1 MRPFE
6 LKNRDVAFIGG
17 GHAHALALKAWGMN
31 PVPGAR
37 LTLID
42 PNPKAP
48 YTGMLPG
55 LVAGHYRREEL
66 EIDLVRLARHARA
79 RLVLGKVE
87 GIDRANRTIKVAGR
101 ADIAYDLASINI
113 GSSSRL
119 QSIPGFEEHASPA
132 KPLDRFADEWEK
144 FASSVADGIAAPRA
158 TVVGG
163 GVAGVELALAMGHR
177 LAKAASVG
185 AEISILEAKEDLL
198 GELGPRARN
207 LVKAQI
213 SRTEIRILTS
223 ERVAAFHADRVET
236 ESGKSIECGFAAV
249 AAGATA
255 QDWLSN
261 AGIEL
266 KNGFVVVDEELR
278 STSDPSIYAVGD
290 CAHFGAAPLPK
301 AGVYAVRQAPILL
314 RNLRADLTG
323 GSRSSY
329 RPQSDFLRLV
339 SLGERCAV
347 GQRFSLGICGKAVW
361 RFKDR
366 IDRKFMRKLS
376 ELPKM
381 NASDADAHSKANED
395 DSALNPDRLCGG
407 CGSKL
412 GQGRLQ
418 DALAELP
425 KIGRTDVEFG
435 GGDDAA
441 ALRIGGQTQ
450 VISTDHIRAFVDDHW
465 LHARIASI
473 HALGDVWAM
482 GATPQSAL
490 AQIVLPVM
498 ADPML
503 EATLKEIMHGA
514 ASAFSPEG
522 VEIIGGHTSLGTEL
536 LIGFTV
542 TGVAESRIIRKAGAK
557 PGDKLIL
564 TKALG
569 TGTVLAGEMDMLADG
584 RDVACTLSEMSC
596 PSGNASRI
604 LSKAAN
610 AMTDVSGFG
619 LAGHLMEILEQS
631 SASAVLELDAIPF
644 LPGAVEL
651 ASRGVRSTI
660 WPANAK
666 VSAAMTFE
674 PGDRADLLFDPQTAG
689 GLLAAVPSSLAP
701 GIMEALRSAGV
712 RAAQIGEIF
721 EGKPWILVEK
731 NV

>member
-55 LVAGHYRREEL
+55 LVAGHYLRDEL
-66 EIDLVRLARHARA
+66 EIDLVRLARHAGA

-87 GIDRANRTIKVAGR
+87 GIDRTNRTIKVAGR

-113 GSSSRL
+113 GSSSKLRN
-119 QSIPGFEEHASPA
+119 IPGFEEHASPA
-132 KPLDRFADEWEK
+132 KPLDRFADEWER
-144 FASSVADGIAAPRA
+144 FVSSVAEGVAPPQAA
-158 TVVGG
+158 VVGG

-177 LAKAASVG
+177 LAKTASVG
-185 AEISILEAKEDLL
+185 AEISILEAKNDLL
-198 GELGPRARN
+198 GELGSRARN

-213 SRTEIRILTS
+213 GRTGIRVLTS
-223 ERVAAFHADRVET
+223 ERVAAFHPERVET
-236 ESGKSIECGFAAV
+236 DSGKSIECGFAAV

-255 QDWLSN
+255 QNWLN
-261 AGIEL
+261 DADIEL
-266 KNGFVVVDEELR
+266 ENGFVVVDDELR

-323 GSRSSY
+323 GSRRPY
-329 RPQSDFLRLV
+329 RPQRDFLRLV
-339 SLGERCAV
+339 SIGEQRAV
-347 GQRFSLGICGKAVW
+347 GQRFGVGVGGKAVW

-381 NASDADAHSKANED
+381 DDSDPHSKANEN
-395 DSALNPDRLCGG
+395 DSVLNPHRLCGG

-412 GQGRLQ
+412 GQNRLQ

-425 KIGRTDVEFG
+425 KIGRNDVEFG

-441 ALRIGGQTQ
+441 ALQIGGRTQ
-450 VISTDHIRAFVDDHW
+450 VISTDHIRAFAEDYW

-490 AQIVLPVM
+490 AQVVLPVM
-498 ADPML
+498 ADPMH

-522 VEIIGGHTSLGTEL
+522 AEIIGGHTSLGTEL

-542 TGVAESRIIRKAGAK
+542 TGIAEGRIIRKGGAK

-569 TGTVLAGEMDMLADG
+569 TGTILAGEMDMLADG
-584 RDVACTLSEMSC
+584 RDVARALSEMSR
-596 PSGNASRI
+596 PSGDASRI
-604 LSKAAN
+604 LSKVAN

-619 LAGHLMEILEQS
+619 LAGHLMEVLQQS
-631 SASAVLELDAIPF
+631 GVSAVLDLDAIPF
-644 LPGAVEL
+644 LPGAAEL
-651 ASRGVRSTI
+651 ALRGVRSTI

-666 VSAAMTFE
+666 VSAAMTFA
-674 PGDRADLLFDPQTAG
+674 PGPGADLLFDPQTAG
-689 GLLAAVPSSLAP
+689 GLLAAIPSDLAP
-701 GIMEALRSAGV
+701 GIMDDLGEAGV
-712 RAAQIGEIF
+712 QAAQIGEIS
-721 EGKPWILVEK
+721 GGRPWIQVAETA
-731 NV
+731 

>member
-66 EIDLVRLARHARA
+66 EIDLVRLARHAGA

-87 GIDRANRTIKVAGR
+87 GIDRKNRTIKVAGR
-101 ADIAYDLASINI
+101 ADIAYDVASINI
-113 GSSSRL
+113 GSSSKLR
-119 QSIPGFEEHASPA
+119 SIPGFEEHASPA
-132 KPLDRFADEWEK
+132 KPFDRFADEWEK
-144 FASSVADGIAAPRA
+144 FASSVAEGIAPPRA

-163 GVAGVELALAMGHR
+163 GVAGAELALAMGHR
-177 LAKAASVG
+177 LAKTTSAD
-185 AEISILEAKEDLL
+185 AEISILEAKNDLL
-198 GELGPRARN
+198 GELGSRARN

-213 SRTEIRILTS
+213 GRTGIRVLTS
-223 ERVAAFHADRVET
+223 ERVAAFHPERVET

-249 AAGATA
+249 AAGAAA
-255 QDWLSN
+255 QNWLNDAS
-261 AGIEL
+261 IEL
-266 KNGFVVVDEELR
+266 ENGFVVVDDELR

-323 GSRSSY
+323 GSRRPY
-329 RPQSDFLRLV
+329 RPQRDFLRLV
-339 SLGERCAV
+339 SVGEQRAV
-347 GQRFSLGICGKAVW
+347 GQRFGVGVGGKTVW

-381 NASDADAHSKANED
+381 DDSDARSKANENAG
-395 DSALNPDRLCGG
+395 ALNPHRLCGG

-412 GQGRLQ
+412 GQNRLQ

-425 KIGRTDVEFG
+425 KIGRNDVEFG

-441 ALRIGGQTQ
+441 ALQIGGRTQ
-450 VISTDHIRAFVDDHW
+450 VISTDHIRAFAEDYW

-490 AQIVLPVM
+490 AQVVLPVM
-498 ADPML
+498 ADPMH

-522 VEIIGGHTSLGTEL
+522 AEIIGGHTSLGTEL

-542 TGVAESRIIRKAGAK
+542 TGIAEGRIIRKSGAK
-557 PGDKLIL
+557 PGDKLVL

-569 TGTVLAGEMDMLADG
+569 TGTILAGEMGMLADG
-584 RDVACTLSEMSC
+584 RDVAHALSEMSR
-596 PSGNASRI
+596 PSGDASRI
-604 LSKAAN
+604 LSKFAN

-631 SASAVLELDAIPF
+631 GVSAVLDLDAIPF
-644 LPGAVEL
+644 LPGAAEL
-651 ASRGVRSTI
+651 ALRGVRSTI
-660 WPANAK
+660 WPANCK
-666 VSAAMTFE
+666 VSAAMTFA
-674 PGDRADLLFDPQTAG
+674 PGPRADLLFDPQTAG
-689 GLLAAVPSSLAP
+689 GLLAAIPSDLAP
-701 GIMEALRSAGV
+701 GIMDDLGEAGV
-712 RAAQIGEIF
+712 QAAQIGEIS
-721 EGKPWILVEK
+721 EGWPWIQVAE
-731 NV
+731 NA

>member
-31 PVPGAR
+31 PAPGAR

-66 EIDLVRLARHARA
+66 EIDLVRLARHAGA

-87 GIDRANRTIKVAGR
+87 GIDRTNRTIKVKDR

-113 GSSSRL
+113 GSASKLRN
-119 QSIPGFEEHASPA
+119 IPGLEEHASPA
-132 KPLDRFADEWEK
+132 KPLDRFADEWER
-144 FASSVADGIAAPRA
+144 FVSSVAEGVAPPRA
-158 TVVGG
+158 AVVGG

-177 LAKAASVG
+177 LAKTASVG

-213 SRTEIRILTS
+213 SRTGIRVLTS
-223 ERVAAFHADRVET
+223 ERIAAFHPGRVET

-249 AAGATA
+249 AAGAAA
-255 QDWLSN
+255 QNWLN
-261 AGIEL
+261 DAGIEL
-266 KNGFVVVDEELR
+266 ENGFVVVDDELR

-323 GSRSSY
+323 GSRRPY
-329 RPQSDFLRLV
+329 RPQRDFLRLV
-339 SLGERCAV
+339 SIGEQRAV
-347 GQRFSLGICGKAVW
+347 GQRFGVGVGGKAVW

-381 NASDADAHSKANED
+381 DDSDPHSKANEN
-395 DSALNPDRLCGG
+395 DSVLNPHRLCGG

-412 GQGRLQ
+412 GQNRLQ

-425 KIGRTDVEFG
+425 KIGRNDVEFG
-435 GGDDAA
+435 DGDDAA
-441 ALRIGGQTQ
+441 ALQIGGRTQ
-450 VISTDHIRAFVDDHW
+450 VISTDHIRAFAKDYW

-490 AQIVLPVM
+490 AQVVLPVM
-498 ADPML
+498 ADPMH

-522 VEIIGGHTSLGTEL
+522 AEIIGGHTSLGTEL

-542 TGVAESRIIRKAGAK
+542 TGIAEGRIIRKAGAK

-569 TGTVLAGEMDMLADG
+569 TGTILAGEMDMLADG
-584 RDVACTLSEMSC
+584 RDVARALSEMSR

-604 LSKAAN
+604 LSKVAN

-619 LAGHLMEILEQS
+619 LAGHLMEVLQQS
-631 SASAVLELDAIPF
+631 GVSAVLDLDAIPF
-644 LPGAVEL
+644 LPGAAEL
-651 ASRGVRSTI
+651 ALRGVRSTI
-660 WPANAK
+660 WPANCK
-666 VSAAMTFE
+666 VSAAMTFA
-674 PGDRADLLFDPQTAG
+674 PGPRADLLFDPQTAG
-689 GLLAAVPSSLAP
+689 GLLAAIPSSLAP
-701 GIMEALRSAGV
+701 GIMDDLGEAGV
-712 RAAQIGEIF
+712 QAAQIGEIS
-721 EGKPWILVEK
+721 GGRPWIQVAETA
-731 NV
+731 

>member
-55 LVAGHYRREEL
+55 LVAGHYRRDEL
-66 EIDLVRLARHARA
+66 EIDLVRLARHAGA

-87 GIDRANRTIKVAGR
+87 GIDRTNRTIKVAGR

-113 GSSSRL
+113 GSSSKLRN
-119 QSIPGFEEHASPA
+119 IPGFDEHASPA

-144 FASSVADGIAAPRA
+144 FASSVAEGVAPPRA

-177 LAKAASVG
+177 LAKTESVG

-198 GELGPRARN
+198 SELGPRARS

-213 SRTEIRILTS
+213 SRMGIRVLTS
-223 ERVAAFHADRVET
+223 ERIAAFHPGRVET
-236 ESGKSIECGFAAV
+236 KSGKSIECGFAAV

-255 QDWLSN
+255 QNWLN
-261 AGIEL
+261 DAGIEL
-266 KNGFVVVDEELR
+266 ENGFVVVDDELR

-323 GSRSSY
+323 GSRRPY
-329 RPQSDFLRLV
+329 RPQRDFLRLV
-339 SLGERCAV
+339 SIGEQRAV
-347 GQRFSLGICGKAVW
+347 GQRFGVGVCGKAVW

-381 NASDADAHSKANED
+381 GSSDAEARSKGNEN

-425 KIGRTDVEFG
+425 KVGRNDVEFG

-441 ALRIGGQTQ
+441 ALQIGGRTQ
-450 VISTDHIRAFVDDHW
+450 VISTDHIRSFTEDHW

-473 HALGDVWAM
+473 HALGDIWAM

-503 EATLKEIMHGA
+503 EATLREIMHGA

-522 VEIIGGHTSLGTEL
+522 AEIIGGHTSIGTEL

-542 TGVAESRIIRKAGAK
+542 TGLPEGRIIRKAGAK

-584 RDVACTLSEMSC
+584 RDVAHALSEMSR

-604 LSKAAN
+604 LSKVAN

-619 LAGHLMEILEQS
+619 LAGHLMEVLQQS
-631 SASAVLELDAIPF
+631 GVSAVLDLDAIPF
-644 LPGAVEL
+644 LPGAAEL
-651 ASRGVRSTI
+651 ALRGVRSTI
-660 WPANAK
+660 WPANCK
-666 VSAAMTFE
+666 VSAAMTFA
-674 PGDRADLLFDPQTAG
+674 PGPRADLLFDPQTAG
-689 GLLAAVPSSLAP
+689 GLLAAIPSNLAP
-701 GIMEALRSAGV
+701 GIMDDLGEAGV
-712 RAAQIGEIF
+712 QAAQIGELS
-721 EGKPWILVEK
+721 EGLPWIQVAE
-731 NV
+731 NA

>member
-1 MRPFE
+1 M
-6 LKNRDVAFIGG
+6 
-17 GHAHALALKAWGMN
+17 
-31 PVPGAR
+31 
-37 LTLID
+37 
-42 PNPKAP
+42 
-48 YTGMLPG
+48 
-55 LVAGHYRREEL
+55 
-66 EIDLVRLARHARA
+66 
-79 RLVLGKVE
+79 
-87 GIDRANRTIKVAGR
+87 
-101 ADIAYDLASINI
+101 
-113 GSSSRL
+113 
-119 QSIPGFEEHASPA
+119 
-132 KPLDRFADEWEK
+132 
-144 FASSVADGIAAPRA
+144 
-158 TVVGG
+158 
-163 GVAGVELALAMGHR
+163 
-177 LAKAASVG
+177 
-185 AEISILEAKEDLL
+185 
-198 GELGPRARN
+198 
-207 LVKAQI
+207 
-213 SRTEIRILTS
+213 
-223 ERVAAFHADRVET
+223 
-236 ESGKSIECGFAAV
+236 
-249 AAGATA
+249 
-255 QDWLSN
+255 
-261 AGIEL
+261 
-266 KNGFVVVDEELR
+266 
-278 STSDPSIYAVGD
+278 
-290 CAHFGAAPLPK
+290 
-301 AGVYAVRQAPILL
+301 
-314 RNLRADLTG
+314 
-323 GSRSSY
+323 
-329 RPQSDFLRLV
+329 
-339 SLGERCAV
+339 
-347 GQRFSLGICGKAVW
+347 
-361 RFKDR
+361 
-366 IDRKFMRKLS
+366 
-376 ELPKM
+376 
-381 NASDADAHSKANED
+381 
-395 DSALNPDRLCGG
+395 
-407 CGSKL
+407 
-412 GQGRLQ
+412 
-418 DALAELP
+418 P

-542 TGVAESRIIRKAGAK
+542 TGVAENRIIRKAGAK
-557 PGDKLIL
+557 LGDKLVL

-569 TGTVLAGEMDMLADG
+569 TGTILAGEMDMLADG
-584 RDVACTLSEMSC
+584 RDVARTLSEMSC

-631 SASAVLELDAIPF
+631 SVSAVLELDAIPF

-666 VSAAMTFE
+666 VSAAMTFD

-689 GLLAAVPSSLAP
+689 GLLAAVPNSLAP

>member
-66 EIDLVRLARHARA
+66 EIDLVRLARHADA
-79 RLVLGKVE
+79 RLVLGRVK
-87 GIDRANRTIKVAGR
+87 GIDRTNRTIKVAGR

-113 GSSSRL
+113 GSSSKLR
-119 QSIPGFEEHASPA
+119 SIPGFEEHAIPA

-144 FASSVADGIAAPRA
+144 FASSVAAGIAPPRA

-163 GVAGVELALAMGHR
+163 GVAGVELALAMEHR
-177 LAKAASVG
+177 LAKTTSAT

-198 GELGPRARN
+198 GELGSRARN
-207 LVKAQI
+207 LVKAQVH
-213 SRTEIRILTS
+213 RAGIRVLTS
-223 ERVAAFHADRVET
+223 ERVAAFYPDRVET
-236 ESGKSIECGFAAV
+236 ESGKSIECCFAAV

-255 QDWLSN
+255 QDWLNN

-266 KNGFVVVDEELR
+266 ENGFVVVDDELR

-290 CAHFGAAPLPK
+290 CAHFGAASLPK

-314 RNLRADLTG
+314 RNLRTDLTS
-323 GSRSSY
+323 GSRRSY
-329 RPQSDFLRLV
+329 RPQRDFLRLV
-339 SLGERCAV
+339 SIGERRAV
-347 GQRFSLGICGKAVW
+347 GQRFGLGVCGKAVW

-376 ELPKM
+376 ELRKM
-381 NASDADAHSKANED
+381 DDSDAHSKADEND
-395 DSALNPDRLCGG
+395 GALNPDRLCGG

-418 DALAELP
+418 DALVELP
-425 KIGRTDVEFG
+425 KIGRKDVEFG

-441 ALRIGGQTQ
+441 ALQIGGKTQ

-542 TGVAESRIIRKAGAK
+542 TGIAESRIIRKAGTK

-569 TGTVLAGEMDMLADG
+569 TGTILAGEMDMLADG
-584 RDVACTLSEMSC
+584 RDVAHALSEMSR

-631 SASAVLELDAIPF
+631 GVSAVLELDAIPF

-660 WPANAK
+660 WPANTK
-666 VSAAMTFE
+666 VSAAMTFN
-674 PGDRADLLFDPQTAG
+674 PGDRAALLFDPQTAG

-701 GIMEALRSAGV
+701 GTMDDLRSAGV
-712 RAAQIGEIF
+712 HAAQIGEIS
-721 EGKPWILVEK
+721 EGRPWILVAE
-731 NV
+731 NA

>member
-66 EIDLVRLARHARA
+66 EIDLVRLARHAGA

-87 GIDRANRTIKVAGR
+87 GIDRTNRTIKVAGR
-101 ADIAYDLASINI
+101 ADIAYDVASINI
-113 GSSSRL
+113 GSSSKLRN
-119 QSIPGFEEHASPA
+119 IPGFEEHANPA

-144 FASSVADGIAAPRA
+144 FASSVAEGVAPPRA
-158 TVVGG
+158 AVVGG
-163 GVAGVELALAMGHR
+163 GVAGVELALAMEHR
-177 LAKAASVG
+177 LAKTASVG
-185 AEISILEAKEDLL
+185 PEISILEAKNDLL
-198 GELGPRARN
+198 GELGSRARN

-213 SRTEIRILTS
+213 GRTGIRVLTS
-223 ERVAAFHADRVET
+223 ERVAAFHPERVEI

-255 QDWLSN
+255 QNWLN
-261 AGIEL
+261 DADIEL
-266 KNGFVVVDEELR
+266 ENGFVVVDDELR

-323 GSRSSY
+323 GSRRPY
-329 RPQSDFLRLV
+329 RPQRDFLRLV
-339 SLGERCAV
+339 SVGEQRAV
-347 GQRFSLGICGKAVW
+347 GQRFGLGVCGTAVW

-381 NASDADAHSKANED
+381 DDSDPHSKANEN
-395 DSALNPDRLCGG
+395 DSVLNPHRLCGG

-412 GQGRLQ
+412 GQNRLQ

-425 KIGRTDVEFG
+425 KIGRNDVEFS

-441 ALRIGGQTQ
+441 ALQIGGRTQ
-450 VISTDHIRAFVDDHW
+450 VISTDHIRAFAEDYW

-490 AQIVLPVM
+490 AQVVLPVM
-498 ADPML
+498 ADPMH

-522 VEIIGGHTSLGTEL
+522 AEIIGGHTSLGTEL

-542 TGVAESRIIRKAGAK
+542 TGIAEGRIIRKSGAK

-569 TGTVLAGEMDMLADG
+569 TGTILAGEMDMLADG
-584 RDVACTLSEMSC
+584 RDVARALSEMSR
-596 PSGNASRI
+596 PSGDASRI
-604 LSKAAN
+604 LSKVAN

-619 LAGHLMEILEQS
+619 LAGHLMEVLQQS
-631 SASAVLELDAIPF
+631 GVSAVLDLDAIPF
-644 LPGAVEL
+644 LPGAAEL
-651 ASRGVRSTI
+651 ALRGVRSTI
-660 WPANAK
+660 WPANCK
-666 VSAAMTFE
+666 VSAAMTFA
-674 PGDRADLLFDPQTAG
+674 PGPGADLLFDPQTAG
-689 GLLAAVPSSLAP
+689 GLLAAIPSDLAP
-701 GIMEALRSAGV
+701 GIMDDLGEAGV
-712 RAAQIGEIF
+712 QAAQIGEIS
-721 EGKPWILVEK
+721 GGRPWIQVAETA
-731 NV
+731 

>member
-1 MRPFE
+1 
-6 LKNRDVAFIGG
+6 
-17 GHAHALALKAWGMN
+17 LALKAWGMN

-55 LVAGHYRREEL
+55 LVAGHYHREEL
-66 EIDLVRLARHARA
+66 EIDLVRLARHAGA

-87 GIDRANRTIKVAGR
+87 GIDRTNRTIKVAGR

-113 GSSSRL
+113 GSSSKLRN
-119 QSIPGFEEHASPA
+119 IPGFEEHASPA

-144 FASSVADGIAAPRA
+144 FASSVAEGVAPPRA

-177 LAKAASVG
+177 LAKTESVG
-185 AEISILEAKEDLL
+185 AEISILEAKEDVL

-213 SRTEIRILTS
+213 SRTGIRVLTS
-223 ERVAAFHADRVET
+223 ERIAAFHPGRVET

-249 AAGATA
+249 AAGAAA
-255 QDWLSN
+255 QNWLN
-261 AGIEL
+261 DADIEL
-266 KNGFVVVDEELR
+266 ENGFVVVDDELR
-278 STSDPSIYAVGD
+278 SISDPSIYAVGD
-290 CAHFGAAPLPK
+290 CAHFGVAPLPK

-323 GSRSSY
+323 GSRRPY
-329 RPQSDFLRLV
+329 RPQRDFLRLV
-339 SLGERCAV
+339 SVGEQRAV
-347 GQRFSLGICGKAVW
+347 GQRFGVGVCGKAVW

-376 ELPKM
+376 ESPKM
-381 NASDADAHSKANED
+381 DDSDAHSKADENAD
-395 DSALNPDRLCGG
+395 ALNLDRLCGG

-425 KIGRTDVEFG
+425 KIGRNDVEFG
-435 GGDDAA
+435 SGDDAA
-441 ALRIGGQTQ
+441 ALQIGGRTQ
-450 VISTDHIRAFVDDHW
+450 VISTDHIRAFAEDYW

-490 AQIVLPVM
+490 AQVVLPVM

-522 VEIIGGHTSLGTEL
+522 AEIIGGHTSLGTEL

-542 TGVAESRIIRKAGAK
+542 TGIAEGRIIRKAGAK

-569 TGTVLAGEMDMLADG
+569 TGTILAGEMDMLADG
-584 RDVACTLSEMSC
+584 RDVAHALSEMSR
-596 PSGNASRI
+596 PSGDASRI
-604 LSKAAN
+604 LSKVAN

-631 SASAVLELDAIPF
+631 SVSALLDLDAIPF
-644 LPGAVEL
+644 LPGAMEL
-651 ASRGVRSTI
+651 ATRGVRSTI

-666 VSAAMTFE
+666 VSAAMTFA
-674 PGDRADLLFDPQTAG
+674 PGSRADLLFDPQTAG
-689 GLLAAVPSSLAP
+689 GLLAAIPSNLAS
-701 GIMEALRSAGV
+701 GIMDDLREAGV
-712 RAAQIGEIF
+712 QAAQIGEIS
-721 EGKPWILVEK
+721 EGRPWIQVVE
-731 NV
+731 NA

>member
-31 PVPGAR
+31 PIPGAR

-66 EIDLVRLARHARA
+66 EIDLVRLARHAGA

-87 GIDRANRTIKVAGR
+87 GIDRTNRTIKVAGR

-113 GSSSRL
+113 GSSSKLRN
-119 QSIPGFEEHASPA
+119 IPGFDEYASPA

-144 FASSVADGIAAPRA
+144 FASSVAEGVAPPRA

-177 LAKAASVG
+177 LAKTESVG
-185 AEISILEAKEDLL
+185 AEISILEAKEDVL

-213 SRTEIRILTS
+213 SRTGIRVLTS
-223 ERVAAFHADRVET
+223 ERIAAFHSGRVET
-236 ESGKSIECGFAAV
+236 ESGKSIECGFVAV
-249 AAGATA
+249 AAGAA
-255 QDWLSN
+255 AENWLN
-261 AGIEL
+261 DAGIEL
-266 KNGFVVVDEELR
+266 ENGFVVVDDELR

-290 CAHFGAAPLPK
+290 CAHFGATPLPK
-301 AGVYAVRQAPILL
+301 AGVYAVRQASILL

-323 GSRSSY
+323 GSRRQY
-329 RPQSDFLRLV
+329 RPQRDFLRLV
-339 SLGERCAV
+339 SVGEQRAV
-347 GQRFSLGICGKAVW
+347 GQRFGLGVCGTAVW
-361 RFKDR
+361 RFKDH

-381 NASDADAHSKANED
+381 DDSDAHSKANEN
-395 DSALNPDRLCGG
+395 DSALNPHRLCGG

-412 GQGRLQ
+412 GQNRLQ

-425 KIGRTDVEFG
+425 KIGRNDVEFG

-441 ALRIGGQTQ
+441 ALQIGGRTQ
-450 VISTDHIRAFVDDHW
+450 VISTDHIRAFAEDYW

-490 AQIVLPVM
+490 AQVVLPVM
-498 ADPML
+498 ADPMH

-522 VEIIGGHTSLGTEL
+522 AEIIGGHTSLGTEL

-542 TGVAESRIIRKAGAK
+542 TGIAEGRIIRKAGAK

-569 TGTVLAGEMDMLADG
+569 TGTILAGEMDMLADG
-584 RDVACTLSEMSC
+584 RDVARALSEMSR
-596 PSGNASRI
+596 PSGDASRI
-604 LSKAAN
+604 LSKVAN

-619 LAGHLMEILEQS
+619 LAGHLMEVLQQS
-631 SASAVLELDAIPF
+631 GVSAVLDLDAIPF
-644 LPGAVEL
+644 LPGAAEL
-651 ASRGVRSTI
+651 ALRGMRSTI
-660 WPANAK
+660 WPANCK
-666 VSAAMTFE
+666 VSAAMTFA
-674 PGDRADLLFDPQTAG
+674 PGPRADLLFDPQTAG
-689 GLLAAVPSSLAP
+689 GLLAAIPSNLAP
-701 GIMEALRSAGV
+701 GIMDDLGEAGV
-712 RAAQIGEIF
+712 QAAQIGEIS
-721 EGKPWILVEK
+721 EGRPWIQVAE
-731 NV
+731 NA

>member
-17 GHAHALALKAWGMN
+17 GHAHALALQAWGMN
-31 PVPGAR
+31 PAPGAR

-66 EIDLVRLARHARA
+66 EIDLVRLARHAGA

-87 GIDRANRTIKVAGR
+87 GIDRTNRTIKVAGR

-113 GSSSRL
+113 GSSSKLRN
-119 QSIPGFEEHASPA
+119 IPGFEEHASPA

-144 FASSVADGIAAPRA
+144 FASSVAEGIAPPRA

-163 GVAGVELALAMGHR
+163 GVAGAELALAMGHR
-177 LAKAASVG
+177 LAKTTSAD

-198 GELGPRARN
+198 GELGSRARN

-213 SRTEIRILTS
+213 GRTGIRVLTS
-223 ERVAAFHADRVET
+223 ERVAAFYPDRVET
-236 ESGKSIECGFAAV
+236 ETGKSIECGFAAV

-255 QDWLSN
+255 QDWLN
-261 AGIEL
+261 DAGIEL
-266 KNGFVVVDEELR
+266 ENGFVVVDDELR
-278 STSDPSIYAVGD
+278 SISDPSIYAVGD
-290 CAHFGAAPLPK
+290 CAHFGTAPLPK

-323 GSRSSY
+323 GSRRPY
-329 RPQSDFLRLV
+329 RPQRDFLRLV
-339 SLGERCAV
+339 SIGEQRAV
-347 GQRFSLGICGKAVW
+347 GQRFGVGVYGKAVW

-381 NASDADAHSKANED
+381 DSSDAEARSKANEN
-395 DSALNPDRLCGG
+395 DSALNPNRLCGG

-425 KIGRTDVEFG
+425 KIGRNDVEFG

-441 ALRIGGQTQ
+441 ALQIGGRTQ
-450 VISTDHIRAFVDDHW
+450 VISTDHIRAFAEDYW

-490 AQIVLPVM
+490 AQVVLPVM
-498 ADPML
+498 ADPMH

-522 VEIIGGHTSLGTEL
+522 AEIIGGHTSLGTEL

-542 TGVAESRIIRKAGAK
+542 TGIAEGRIIRKAGAK

-584 RDVACTLSEMSC
+584 RDVAHALSEMSR
-596 PSGNASRI
+596 PSGDASRI
-604 LSKAAN
+604 LSKVAN

-631 SASAVLELDAIPF
+631 GVSALLELDAIPF
-644 LPGAVEL
+644 LPGAAEL

-660 WPANAK
+660 WPANVK
-666 VSAAMTFE
+666 ISAAMTFA
-674 PGDRADLLFDPQTAG
+674 PGSRADLLFDPQTAG
-689 GLLAAVPSSLAP
+689 GLLAAIPSNLAP
-701 GIMEALRSAGV
+701 GIMDDLREVGV
-712 RAAQIGEIF
+712 QAAQIGEIS
-721 EGKPWILVEK
+721 EGRPWIQVAE
-731 NV
+731 NA